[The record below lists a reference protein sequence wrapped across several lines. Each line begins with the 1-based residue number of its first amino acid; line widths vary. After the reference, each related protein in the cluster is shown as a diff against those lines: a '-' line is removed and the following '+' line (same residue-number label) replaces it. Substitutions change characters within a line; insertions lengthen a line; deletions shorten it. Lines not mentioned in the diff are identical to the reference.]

1 VTDQLPLPAMMTGP
15 RRGSARVWCGVALV
29 CLVGATTATAQTPPP
44 PSPSGGAAAPTPRLI
59 VPSPPSDTP
68 PPPPAPGDTPA
79 PAPGAV
85 GAATTDMPND
95 LITEVTGPKTEIFVV
110 VGQSK
115 LVEAKRPFKRVVIA
129 NPAIADVQLLDA
141 DQPNPTLLNIYGRL
155 FGTTSL
161 ALWDIQDRMSTFIVR
176 VTIDTKELSA
186 RIKAIFPGAEV
197 SVRQLG
203 TQIILEGQ
211 VPDSKTMAEVLQLVT
226 TSLLGNAPGAPSA
239 GGAPAVSGGG
249 GAGGAAPAGA
259 SSTGTSST
267 SSTGS
272 MGSSMQTQ
280 AAPAGVGGGTILP
293 PGTIINRV
301 HVPGPR
307 QVMLHVKIAE
317 LNRTA
322 LRQIGVSWLDTRN
335 RALIGSNIAG
345 AGTVSAGAGLLG
357 GTTIPLGQTGS
368 FVPATFTQGQIP
380 TPGFIQPVASTFAST
395 ASVLTSGT
403 SNLFGIFNAGQ
414 FNIFINALRQNQL
427 AKILAEP
434 NLMTL
439 DGQPARFI
447 AGGSF
452 PFPVPQ
458 GTSAGGVSAITI
470 QFRDFGAILQF
481 LPTILG
487 HDVIRLDVEPSFSEL
502 NPATGVTVQGT
513 TVPGINQRSA
523 RTVVELREGQTLA
536 IAGLLQ
542 TRSTGTSARI
552 PGLGDLPVVG
562 PLFSHTDFTLVETE
576 LVVLV
581 TPELVAPM
589 EKGEVPPGP
598 GDRVLPP
605 NDWEFYFLGRIE
617 GKTGHNF
624 RPTVMQFDPLEV
636 MKHFQCE
643 NQWVVGP
650 HGHAD

>member
-1 VTDQLPLPAMMTGP
+1 M
-15 RRGSARVWCGVALV
+15 
-29 CLVGATTATAQTPPP
+29 
-44 PSPSGGAAAPTPRLI
+44 
-59 VPSPPSDTP
+59 
-68 PPPPAPGDTPA
+68 APG
-79 PAPGAV
+79 
-85 GAATTDMPND
+85 ND
-95 LITEVTGPKTEIFVV
+95 FISEVVEPRTEINVV

-115 LVEAKRPFKRVVIA
+115 LIQAKRPFKRVVIA
-129 NPAIADVQLLDA
+129 DPAKADVQLLDA
-141 DQPNPTLLNIYGRL
+141 DQPNPTLLAVYGRM
-155 FGTTSL
+155 FGSTSL
-161 ALWDIQDRMSTFIVR
+161 TVWDLQDKMSSFVLRI
-176 VTIDTKELSA
+176 TIDTKELEK
-186 RIKAIFPGAEV
+186 RIKNVFPGAEV
-197 SVRQLG
+197 SVRQFG
-203 TQIILEGQ
+203 SQVILEGQ

-226 TSLLGNAPGAPSA
+226 SSLLGQALGAPTA

-249 GAGGAAPAGA
+249 GPGGAAPQGGTGQGGGM
-259 SSTGTSST
+259 SSGGQNTQMMST
-267 SSTGS
+267 S
-272 MGSSMQTQ
+272 
-280 AAPAGVGGGTILP
+280 AGVGGAPMVP
-293 PGTIINRV
+293 PGTLINRV

-335 RALIGSNIAG
+335 RAILGSTIGAAG
-345 AGTVSAGAGLLG
+345 AVTGAAGASGAG
-357 GTTIPLGQTGS
+357 ILGQTAS
-368 FVPATFTQGQIP
+368 FIPPVFTQGQFP
-380 TPGFIQPVASTFAST
+380 TPGVISPLASTFAATGT
-395 ASVLTSGT
+395 AV
-403 SNLFGIFNAGQ
+403 SNGNSQLFGIFNAGE
-414 FNIFINALRQNQL
+414 FNLFINALRTNQL

-434 NLMTL
+434 NLMAL
-439 DGQPARFI
+439 DGQPARFM

-458 GTSAGGVSAITI
+458 GTSAGGVAAITI

-481 LPTILG
+481 LPTILAN
-487 HDVIRLDVEPSFSEL
+487 DVIRIDVEPTFSEL

-513 TVPGINQRSA
+513 TVPGLNQRSA

-542 TRSTGTSARI
+542 TRTTATSNRI
-552 PGLGDLPVVG
+552 PGLGDLPIVG
-562 PLFSHTDFTLVETE
+562 PFFSHVDHTTVETE

-589 EKGEVPPGP
+589 EKSDVPPAP

-617 GKTGHNF
+617 GKTGHQF

-650 HGHAD
+650 HGHAE